1 MISEFLFF
9 SLIHISGYTSKY
21 ILMLYKWCQLN
32 ETLVEIGQ
40 LLNKDPMTLILYIWS
55 YVKHIEYRFLMQSKT
70 KTL

>member
-21 ILMLYKWCQLN
+21 ILMLYKRYQIKLWLKLANC
-32 ETLVEIGQ
+32 
-40 LLNKDPMTLILYIWS
+40 LIKIYTWS